1 MLTEDGKKK
10 ADAGTFTKIEAEQ
23 TLDVISMN
31 ETLNSNFPIRIE
43 KRGEKN

>member
-1 MLTEDGKKK
+1 MGKRKPTPARSQK
-10 ADAGTFTKIEAEQ
+10 SSEAEQ